1 VNKVKALVMVF
12 ITAILVTVSGCEAET
27 VTSTVIATKT
37 VAGPTQTVT
46 AVAQTVT
53 VTQTQTVTMTA
64 TQTISTTKTTT
75 SPTTTKTSTTTPATT
90 TTIAEFTPVTSVDGK
105 LQVISATLTGI
116 GTGYDASRLS
126 IRGVVQNLSDE
137 TLSARITIELFD
149 ADGSMGVYTTDAL
162 NIAAGGQKNYLVETD
177 LSSAPASFNV
187 TVEVIQ

>member
-12 ITAILVTVSGCEAET
+12 ITAMLVTVSGCEAET

-64 TQTISTTKTTT
+64 TQTISTMKTTT

-90 TTIAEFTPVTSVDGK
+90 TTITEFTPVTSVDGK

>member
-12 ITAILVTVSGCEAET
+12 ITAMLVTVSGCEAET

>member
-1 VNKVKALVMVF
+1 MVF

>member
-1 VNKVKALVMVF
+1 MNKVKALVMVF
-12 ITAILVTVSGCEAET
+12 ITAMLVTVSGCEAET

-64 TQTISTTKTTT
+64 TQTISTMKTTT

-90 TTIAEFTPVTSVDGK
+90 TTITEFTPVTSVDGK

>member
-1 VNKVKALVMVF
+1 MNKVKALVMVF